1 MIQIS
6 NKVSIA
12 LNEVELKAIRSQGAG
27 GQNVNKVSTAI
38 HLFFDIEKSSL
49 PDFYKSRLINLK
61 DRRVSQEGVIII
73 KAQSTRSQESNKQDA
88 LDRLQK
94 IIKSVAIIPKKR
106 TATKPSKSS
115 QRKRVD
121 NKIKRGKTKNLRKKI
136 SSED

>member
-88 LDRLQK
+88 LERLQK